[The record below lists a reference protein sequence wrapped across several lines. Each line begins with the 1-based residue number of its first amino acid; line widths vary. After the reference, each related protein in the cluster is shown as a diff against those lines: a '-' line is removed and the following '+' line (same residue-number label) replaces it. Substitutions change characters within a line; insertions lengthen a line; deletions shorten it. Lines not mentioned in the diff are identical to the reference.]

1 MQKIIITFAFYKN
14 HKKVILHF
22 QIIQYFY
29 IYERLHGQRLS
40 VAVGDGTEAIS

>member
-40 VAVGDGTEAIS
+40 VTDTDSTKTIS

>member
-1 MQKIIITFAFYKN
+1 MQKIIIIFAFYN
-14 HKKVILHF
+14 TQQVILHF

-40 VAVGDGTEAIS
+40 VTDTDSTKTIS